1 MKEND
6 IAGILTSTRTIALVG
21 ASDKPDRPSYRVMKY
36 LLDQGYHVIP
46 VSPKV
51 AGKTLLGQ
59 QGYATLADVPEKVDM
74 VDVFRN
80 SEAAWG
86 VAQEAIAIGAKT
98 LWLQLGV
105 INEQAAVLAREAGL
119 NVVMEDDDGQPIH
132 TYLAEAQLSSETRD
146 EHPEQPSLDELAKTI
161 RQQLQAPRLRN

>member
-1 MKEND
+1 MTEND
-6 IAGILTSTRTIALVG
+6 IANILTNTHTIALVG

-36 LLDQGYHVIP
+36 LLDQGYRVIP

-51 AGKTLLGQ
+51 AGGTLLGQ
-59 QGYATLADVPEKVDM
+59 KGYATLADVPEKVDM

-98 LWLQLGV
+98 LWMQLGV
-105 INEQAAVLAREAGL
+105 INEAAAKRADAAGL
-119 NVVMEDDDGQPIH
+119 TVVMDRCPKIEI
-132 TYLAEAQLSSETRD
+132 
-146 EHPEQPSLDELAKTI
+146 
-161 RQQLQAPRLRN
+161 PRLGLLK

>member
-1 MKEND
+1 MTENE
-6 IAGILTSTRTIALVG
+6 IASILTTTRTIALVG

-51 AGKTLLGQ
+51 AGKTLMGQ
-59 QGYATLADVPEKVDM
+59 QGYATLADVAEKVDM

-80 SEAAWG
+80 SDAALG

-119 NVVMEDDDGQPIH
+119 TVVMDRCPAIEIPRLG
-132 TYLAEAQLSSETRD
+132 
-146 EHPEQPSLDELAKTI
+146 LAK
-161 RQQLQAPRLRN
+161 

>member
-1 MKEND
+1 MNTVHPHF
-6 IAGILTSTRTIALVG
+6 IA
-21 ASDKPDRPSYRVMKY
+21 
-36 LLDQGYHVIP
+36 P

-51 AGKTLLGQ
+51 AGATLLGQ

-98 LWLQLGV
+98 LWMQLGV
-105 INEQAAVLAREAGL
+105 INEQAAVLASEAGL
-119 NVVMEDDDGQPIH
+119 KVVMDRCPAIEIPRLG
-132 TYLAEAQLSSETRD
+132 
-146 EHPEQPSLDELAKTI
+146 LAK
-161 RQQLQAPRLRN
+161 

>member
-1 MKEND
+1 MNIDDEYARRKSMKQND
-6 IAGILTSTRTIALVG
+6 IAEILSTTRTIALVG

-59 QGYATLADVPEKVDM
+59 QGYGTLAEVPEKIDM

-86 VAQEAIAIGAKT
+86 VAQEAVAVGAKT

-105 INEQAAVLAREAGL
+105 INEQAAELAREAVM
-119 NVVMEDDDGQPIH
+119 NVGMDRCPAIEI
-132 TYLAEAQLSSETRD
+132 
-146 EHPEQPSLDELAKTI
+146 
-161 RQQLQAPRLRN
+161 PRLGMAK